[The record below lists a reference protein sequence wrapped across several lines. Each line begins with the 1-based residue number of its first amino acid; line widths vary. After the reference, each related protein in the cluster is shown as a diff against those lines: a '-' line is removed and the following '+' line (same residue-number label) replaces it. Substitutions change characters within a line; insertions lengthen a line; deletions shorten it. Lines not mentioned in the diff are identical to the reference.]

1 MEISSME
8 NVADETEA
16 YDARFKTAEAYE
28 THGLYNEALVLYKSI
43 VADTPA
49 LPEERRRQIDD
60 KIAKLSR
67 EIDDEDDQALSHDL
81 SSEEVSH
88 IKTGLSIGES
98 APEVYDSATAFKELG
113 LYKEAVT
120 EYLKLFETDYNIDD
134 FISDFIDCMITI
146 HPAAQ
151 IVPEV
156 DSVIRKYQ
164 LDEKK
169 AATMHYVL
177 GNELA
182 RRDHRDMAI
191 KSFETVEKLDPTYP
205 KIRETMEAVQPDKRF
220 DSRYDYL
227 LRNKFVT
234 TEQLQKSLSLSKKLR
249 KSVETILM
257 DQFKVAREDIGKS
270 LSAYYKCPFK
280 MFDPNMEIPYE
291 LISNLKKPF
300 LLQDIW
306 VPLSWD
312 IDHIE
317 ILLDDPRDL
326 RKLDHA
332 KALFNTSKFIF
343 SVGIKEDIEAVIN
356 HFFAAKKSKKT
367 AEKAPS
373 KAHEFDEMPEISF
386 EEEDTE
392 EEEDL
397 TEINGESSGK
407 IVRLVDQVIISAYR
421 RNASDIH
428 IEPSPATKRTKIR
441 FRVDG
446 ICHEFLDVPNS
457 FCSAIISRIKIMSNL
472 DIAERRMPQDGKIK
486 FKRRGV
492 SPFELRVATLPTA
505 DGQEDAVLRLLGAA
519 GALQLEELAMT
530 DRNLTVLKKA
540 ISKPYG
546 IVLVVGPTGSGKT
559 TTLHSALHYIN
570 TPERKI
576 WTAEDPVEITQ
587 YGLRQVEVKNRIGL
601 DFARIMR
608 AFLRADPDVIMVG
621 EMRDF
626 ETASIGI
633 EASLTGHLVFS
644 TLHTNSAPETVTRL
658 LDMGLNAL
666 NFSDAFLAVLAQRL
680 LRRLCPKCKK
690 AYQPGE
696 EEFNDIV
703 SDYGPEDFKQTG
715 IEFSKDLTFY
725 APAGCDQ
732 CNGVGYKGRMGIH
745 ELMEGTKEIKRM
757 IKKQAS
763 AEELFIQA
771 RKEGMTTLM
780 QDGIG
785 KVFKGSTD
793 MAEVRRV
800 CIA

>member
-1 MEISSME
+1 ME
-8 NVADETEA
+8 NVADEAEA
-16 YDARFKTAEAYE
+16 YDTRFKTAEAYE

-49 LPEERRRQIDD
+49 LTEERRQQIED

-98 APEVYDSATAFKELG
+98 APEVFDSATAFKELG

-134 FISDFIDCMITI
+134 FISDFIDCMITM
-146 HPAAQ
+146 HPPAR
-151 IVPEV
+151 IVSEV
-156 DSVIRKYQ
+156 DSVIKKYQ

-169 AATMHYVL
+169 AATIHYVL
-177 GNELA
+177 GNDLA

-191 KSFETVEKLDPTYP
+191 KSFEAVEKLDPTYP

-234 TEQLQKSLSLSKKLR
+234 TEQLQKALSLSKQLR

-257 DQFKVAREDIGKS
+257 DQFKIAKDDIGKS
-270 LSAYYKCPFK
+270 LSAYYNCPFK
-280 MFDPNMEIPYE
+280 TFDSSMEVPYE

-332 KALFNTSKFIF
+332 KALFNTGKFIF

-356 HFFAAKKSKKT
+356 HFFAEKKSKKI
-367 AEKAPS
+367 AETES
-373 KAHEFDEMPEISF
+373 SGTHEFDEMPEIAF
-386 EEEDTE
+386 EEDAE
-392 EEEDL
+392 EEEDV
-397 TEINGESSGK
+397 TEAYSESSGK
-407 IVRLVDQVIISAYR
+407 IVRLVDQMIISAYR

-441 FRVDG
+441 FRIDG
-446 ICHEFLDVPNS
+446 ICQDFLEVPNS

-486 FKRRGV
+486 FKRRGI

-505 DGQEDAVLRLLGAA
+505 DAQEDAVLRLLGSA
-519 GALQLEELAMT
+519 GALQLEDLAMT
-530 DRNLTVLKKA
+530 DRNLTILKKA

-546 IVLVVGPTGSGKT
+546 IILVVGPTGSGKT
-559 TTLHSALHYIN
+559 TTLHSALNYIN

-587 YGLRQVEVKNRIGL
+587 LGLRQVEVKNRIGL

-680 LRRLCPKCKK
+680 LRRLCPNCKN
-690 AYQPGE
+690 AYQPSK
-696 EEFNDIV
+696 EEFDDIV
-703 SDYGPEDFKQTG
+703 SDYGPEDFRQTG
-715 IEFSKDLTFY
+715 IEFSKDLTLY
-725 APAGCDQ
+725 AAAGCDQ
-732 CNGVGYKGRMGIH
+732 CNGIGYKGRMGIH

-763 AEELFIQA
+763 AEELFFQA

-793 MAEVRRV
+793 MTEVRRV
-800 CIA
+800 SIA